1 MLSLNKQRISMFAK
15 WQLASHR
22 ATLLK
27 VAAMITSILTIEF
40 LFSVHIT
47 GRAITNQE
55 NLLFLLWTITFTF
68 CGVWTFPGLSSK
80 QNRTALF
87 LLPASNAEKFLTSYI
102 RVVLTALILPL
113 CSLIAADLIQWLVS
127 LIINSEQATL
137 LTPWAVKFA
146 FGAMIDVSE
155 GLSWAVTV
163 SLLNVLWLHSFFML
177 SGVFFKKL
185 QLLWGTIT
193 LGVLAVIVST
203 TIAVAGYFFID
214 WWKDSDFYA
223 IEIYPWAEEA
233 IKIGFCLVNLLLVVL
248 NYWLAYRIFCRL
260 QVINNK
266 PYNW

>member
-1 MLSLNKQRISMFAK
+1 MLSLNQHRMIQFAK

-27 VAAMITSILTIEF
+27 VAAMVTSILTIEF
-40 LFSVHIT
+40 LFSVHIA

-68 CGVWTFPGLSSK
+68 CGAWTFPGLSSK
-80 QNRTALF
+80 QNRTSLF

-102 RVVLTALILPL
+102 RVTLT
-113 CSLIAADLIQWLVS
+113 SLIMPFCAFAAADLIQWLIT
-127 LIINSEQATL
+127 LIINSESATL

-146 FGAMIDVSE
+146 FGAMIDVSH
-155 GLSWAVTV
+155 GVSWAITV
-163 SLLNVLWLHSFFML
+163 SLLNLFWLHSFFLL

-203 TIAVAGYFFID
+203 SIAVGGYFLID
-214 WWKDSDFYA
+214 WWKESDFYA
-223 IEIYPWAEEA
+223 IEIMPWAEEA
-233 IKIGFCLVNLLLVVL
+233 IKIGFCVANLLLVVL
-248 NYWLAYRIFCRL
+248 NYWLAYRIFGRL

-266 PYNW
+266 FYNW

>member
-1 MLSLNKQRISMFAK
+1 MLSLNKQRMIMFAQ
-15 WQLASHR
+15 WQFASHR

-40 LFSVHIT
+40 LFSVHVT
-47 GRAITNQE
+47 GHAITNQE
-55 NLLFLLWTITFTF
+55 NLLFLMWTLTFTF

-102 RVVLTALILPL
+102 RVTLTALIMPF
-113 CSLIAADLIQWLVS
+113 CAFVAADLIQWLVS
-127 LIINSEQATL
+127 LIINSDQATL
-137 LTPWAVKFA
+137 LTPYAVRFA
-146 FGAMIDVSE
+146 FGAMIDVSH
-155 GLSWAVTV
+155 GLSWAITV
-163 SLLNVLWLHSFFML
+163 SLLNVFWLHSFYLL

-193 LGVLAVIVST
+193 LGVLAVAVST
-203 TIAVAGYFFID
+203 SIAVGGLVFLD

-233 IKIGFCLVNLLLVVL
+233 IKIGFCVVNLLLVVL
-248 NYWLAYRIFCRL
+248 NYWLAYRIFSRL

-266 PYNW
+266 FYNW

>member
-1 MLSLNKQRISMFAK
+1 MLSLNKQRMMQFAK
-15 WQLASHR
+15 WQLATHR

-55 NLLFLLWTITFTF
+55 NLLFLLWTLTFTF

-80 QNRTALF
+80 QNRTSLF
-87 LLPASNAEKFLTSYI
+87 LLPASNAEKYLMSYI
-102 RVVLTALILPL
+102 RVVLTALIMPFCALV
-113 CSLIAADLIQWLVS
+113 AADLIQWLVS
-127 LIINSEQATL
+127 LIINSERAAL
-137 LTPWAVKFA
+137 LTPLAVKYA
-146 FGAMIDVSE
+146 FGAMIDVSD
-155 GLSWAVTV
+155 GLSWPIMV
-163 SLLNVLWLHSFFML
+163 SLINVVWLHSFFLL

-203 TIAVAGYFFID
+203 SIAVGGLFWID
-214 WWKDSDFYA
+214 WWKESDYYG
-223 IEIYPWAEEA
+223 IEVYPWVEEA
-233 IKIGFCLVNLLLVVL
+233 FKAGFLVVNTLMVVL
-248 NYWLAYRIFCRL
+248 NYWLAYRIFCRM

-266 PYNW
+266 FFNW